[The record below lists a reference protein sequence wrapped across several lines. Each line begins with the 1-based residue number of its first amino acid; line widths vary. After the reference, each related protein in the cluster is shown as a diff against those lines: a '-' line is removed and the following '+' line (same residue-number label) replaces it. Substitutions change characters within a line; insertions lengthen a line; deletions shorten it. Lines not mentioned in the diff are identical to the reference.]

1 MTPIATEIVQQLAFT
16 GQDQLAM
23 ANTGSPNSSD
33 AQFFITNGTLSQS
46 IQQSFDF
53 NYTIFGQL
61 VSGQQTMTDL
71 SKVAVTTNSSPGEDS
86 QPITPV
92 VINLGVALLDQS
104 QWRLAH

>member
-1 MTPIATEIVQQLAFT
+1 
-16 GQDQLAM
+16 M
-23 ANTGSPNSSD
+23 ANTGGTPGTLNTD

-46 IQQSFDF
+46 FQQAWDF

-61 VSGQQTMTDL
+61 VSGQQTVTDL
-71 SKVAVTTNSSPGEDS
+71 SKVAVTTNSSGEDS

-92 VINLGVALLDQS
+92 VISVRNALLDQS